1 MKKFSRT
8 LRALSLESTTAFL
21 AYLAVIVGVPIL
33 FNPGDFAPD
42 TVKQAFPVALVI
54 WWGFALAFG
63 GITTLVG
70 LVWPMWYSMRIE
82 QIGLLFLSF
91 SSGTYSL
98 ALASYGTTSGRFLTV
113 VTFALFSL
121 SCAVRYRELGR
132 LAKAYSY
139 AQSLSKNQEGIENDH
154 NS

>member
-1 MKKFSRT
+1 MKKFTRT

-21 AYLAVIVGVPIL
+21 AYLSVIVGVPIL
-33 FNPGDFAPD
+33 VNPGDFAPE
-42 TVKQAFPVALVI
+42 TVKQAFPVLLVLWWAFALV
-54 WWGFALAFG
+54 FG

-91 SSGTYSL
+91 GAGTYAL
-98 ALASYGTTSGRFLTV
+98 ALASYGSTSGRFLTV
-113 VTFALFSL
+113 VTFSLFSL

-139 AQSLSKNQEGIENDH
+139 AQSLSKKQEGIENER
-154 NS
+154 S

>member
-1 MKKFSRT
+1 MKKFSRA

-21 AYLAVIVGVPIL
+21 AYLSIIVGVPIL
-33 FNPGDFAPD
+33 VNPGDFAPE
-42 TVKQAFPVALVI
+42 TVKQAFPLVLVLWWAFALV
-54 WWGFALAFG
+54 FG

-82 QIGLLFLSF
+82 QIGLLLLSF
-91 SSGTYSL
+91 GSGTYAL
-98 ALASYGTTSGRFLTV
+98 ALASYGTTSGRYLTV
-113 VTFALFSL
+113 MTFSLFSL
-121 SCAVRYRELGR
+121 SCAVRYRELGK

-139 AQSLSKNQEGIENDH
+139 AQHLSKSQEGIEDD